1 MKDAQPDWRHLSDIL
16 QELTSFDHRFRRA
29 FNDSFEIENAIA
41 NAIRSAE
48 VAARGRRDNGFSS
61 LTPAFERIEKYLGPK
76 ANIDIPLNRIIIP
89 DDEVVLRPRRNLLQP
104 QMNFGTFP
112 GSITIPGSGAA
123 GLFTDVQ
130 ADPRGVE
137 TWIFENALPQ
147 WWREAL
153 AEESPRSRMGR
164 PPDFDWDAVRNEA
177 VSILNCKGEFDKR
190 KPGWTCKARLEDHLM
205 KFCFDEFG
213 KEPVHSMLCVKI
225 SDWFPGLKDGR
236 RKSRKVEK

>member
-1 MKDAQPDWRHLSDIL
+1 MACCIAAACRAARISSGRAGDGASQDKIAL
-16 QELTSFDHRFRRA
+16 LT
-29 FNDSFEIENAIA
+29 A
-41 NAIRSAE
+41 NARNIC
-48 VAARGRRDNGFSS
+48 S
-61 LTPAFERIEKYLGPK
+61 L
-76 ANIDIPLNRIIIP
+76 
-89 DDEVVLRPRRNLLQP
+89 
-104 QMNFGTFP
+104 
-112 GSITIPGSGAA
+112 
-123 GLFTDVQ
+123 
-130 ADPRGVE
+130 
-137 TWIFENALPQ
+137 
-147 WWREAL
+147 
-153 AEESPRSRMGR
+153 GR